1 MNFVIRTIEAKDAA
15 EFWALR
21 FEMLELEPFAYSSD
35 LEDFADTTIGDQVSR
50 LESLNDGEFML
61 GAWLDDELVG
71 SVILRYES
79 GRKFTH
85 VANVFSVY
93 VKTPA
98 RGRGIAKAMMLE
110 VIARARLRPQ
120 ITKLNVSVI
129 STQTVAQHMY
139 ESLGFQAWGC
149 EPRAMLIDG
158 VFADETHM
166 VLNLR

>member
-1 MNFVIRTIEAKDAA
+1 MNFAIRTIEAKDTA

-21 FEMLELEPFAYSSD
+21 FEMLELEPFAYSAD
-35 LEDFADTTIGDQVSR
+35 LEDFADTTVGDQVQR
-50 LESLNDGEFML
+50 LESLNDGEFVL
-61 GAWLDDELVG
+61 GAWLEDELVG
-71 SVILRYES
+71 SVILRRES

-93 VKTPA
+93 VKAPA

-120 ITKLNVSVI
+120 ITKLNVSVM
-129 STQTVAQHMY
+129 STQTVAQHIY

-158 VFADETHM
+158 VFADETHL